1 MRDTLSEKLGGGGTA
16 LGVWASDP
24 DMVELLAHLGFDWF
38 MIDQMFTS
46 NDWQKTEMLIRTGEA
61 AGITPVVRVQSNPW
75 IGPDPR
81 IAVDVS
87 RLQGI
92 GARHILVSHAD
103 ISEIRTCA
111 EVSHDWHRKALHIH
125 PFDAFNEWNPNIEAM
140 SQETFI
146 IPHAESVQALNQLE
160 ETLAIPEVKQ
170 FFFAM
175 TDASRVLMNSEE
187 PDWYNEKLWELVDR
201 AVARGRDEGVVIG
214 ANTSYAYD
222 MEEMGKRV
230 IRLHERGVRMVLIQG
245 APFLFQ
251 IAIGKF
257 LRDLNTEIGA

>member
-1 MRDTLSEKLGGGGTA
+1 MTNPLAEKLDTGESA
-16 LGVWASDP
+16 LGVWTSDP

-75 IGPDPR
+75 MGVDPR
-81 IAVDVS
+81 IVVDVS

-92 GARHILVSHAD
+92 GAQYILVSHAD
-103 ISEIRTCA
+103 ISEIRQCA
-111 EVSHDWHRKALHIH
+111 QVSHDWHRKALHVH
-125 PFDAFNEWNPNIEAM
+125 PFDDFDQWNPSIEKM

-146 IPHAESVQALNQLE
+146 IPHAESVPALEQMD
-160 ETLAIPEVKQ
+160 ETMAIPEVKQ

-175 TDASRVLMNSEE
+175 TDASRELTKSEK
-187 PDWYNEKLWELVDR
+187 PDWYNQELWSLVDH
-201 AVARGRDEGVVIG
+201 AVELGKRENVVVG
-214 ANTSYAYD
+214 ANTSYAYN
-222 MEEMGKRV
+222 MEEMANRV
-230 IRLHERGVRMVLIQG
+230 VRLHEHGVQMIMIQG

-251 IAIGKF
+251 VAIGHFMKDV
-257 LRDLNTEIGA
+257 RSRM